1 MQDIYQ
7 VKWCFNNKT
16 FLYKNKYKKYKT
28 ITTDRDKMENCT
40 IWKAY
45 FTKKT
50 SSNIKQSIAFF
61 LWMLETM
68 N

>member
-28 ITTDRDKMENCT
+28 ITTDCDKMENCT
-40 IWKAY
+40 I
-45 FTKKT
+45 
-50 SSNIKQSIAFF
+50 
-61 LWMLETM
+61 
-68 N
+68 